1 MLDMPVIGAKVPSK
15 RRPPGGSP
23 KPPDF
28 PPPGIR
34 LLPLKAKSRPAFP
47 PPKACSKNKQGPQP
61 PQSPPPE
68 RLLQKEQMKR
78 KKQGPQPPQSP
89 PPEQLLQ
96 KEQMKRKKQGPQ
108 PPQSPPPEQL
118 LQKEQMKRKQRLQ
131 EQPWVERQLELE
143 ARRMELLRAKQLELE
158 ARRMELLRAKS
169 KLEEDAKTKDTKLVE
184 EAAGEMRNTRQDELP
199 KQVEQQL
206 LCPSCQAHGAPFC
219 PPGANFCGR
228 CGVSLMGVIII
239 DDDTS
244 SSKEENEGSAR
255 AETDPYMQS
264 KCLNKVRRPETDP
277 YM

>member
-96 KEQMKRKKQGPQ
+96 KEQMKG
-108 PPQSPPPEQL
+108 E
-118 LQKEQMKRKQRLQ
+118 QRLQ
-131 EQPWVERQLELE
+131 EQPWGER
-143 ARRMELLRAKQLELE
+143 QLELE

-184 EAAGEMRNTRQDELP
+184 EASGEMRNTRQDALP
-199 KQVEQQL
+199 KQVEQHL
-206 LCPSCQAHGAPFC
+206 LCPSCQAPTF
-219 PPGANFCGR
+219 PRANFCGR
-228 CGVSLMGVIII
+228 CSVSLMGVIII

-255 AETDPYMQS
+255 RSSTCSSATKPYAGVGT
-264 KCLNKVRRPETDP
+264 KE
-277 YM
+277 

>member
-68 RLLQKEQMKR
+68 RLLQKEQMKH
-78 KKQGPQPPQSP
+78 
-89 PPEQLLQ
+89 
-96 KEQMKRKKQGPQ
+96 KKQGPQ

-131 EQPWVERQLELE
+131 EQPWVER
-143 ARRMELLRAKQLELE
+143 QLELE

-219 PPGANFCGR
+219 PPRANFCGR

-264 KCLNKVRRPETDP
+264 KCLNKVHRPETDP

>member
-1 MLDMPVIGAKVPSK
+1 
-15 RRPPGGSP
+15 
-23 KPPDF
+23 
-28 PPPGIR
+28 
-34 LLPLKAKSRPAFP
+34 
-47 PPKACSKNKQGPQP
+47 
-61 PQSPPPE
+61 
-68 RLLQKEQMKR
+68 
-78 KKQGPQPPQSP
+78 
-89 PPEQLLQ
+89 
-96 KEQMKRKKQGPQ
+96 
-108 PPQSPPPEQL
+108 
-118 LQKEQMKRKQRLQ
+118 
-131 EQPWVERQLELE
+131 
-143 ARRMELLRAKQLELE
+143 MELLSAKQLELE

-169 KLEEDAKTKDTKLVE
+169 KLEEDAKTKDPKLVE

-206 LCPSCQAHGAPFC
+206 LCPSCQAPTL
-219 PPGANFCGR
+219 PRANFCGR

>member
-1 MLDMPVIGAKVPSK
+1 MVPSKGHMPPIGAKVPSK
-15 RRPPGGSP
+15 RGPGGSP

-28 PPPGIR
+28 PPPAIQ
-34 LLPLKAKSRPAFP
+34 LLPLRAKSRPAFP
-47 PPKACSKNKQGPQP
+47 VPKACSKN
-61 PQSPPPE
+61 
-68 RLLQKEQMKR
+68 
-78 KKQGPQPPQSP
+78 KQGPQPPQSP

-96 KEQMKRKKQGPQ
+96 KEQMKH
-108 PPQSPPPEQL
+108 
-118 LQKEQMKRKQRLQ
+118 KQRLQ
-131 EQPWVERQLELE
+131 EQTWVDG
-143 ARRMELLRAKQLELE
+143 QLELE

-244 SSKEENEGSAR
+244 SKEDNEGSAW
-255 AETDPYMQS
+255 AETDPYMQR
-264 KCLNKVRRPETDP
+264 KCLNKVHRPETDP
-277 YM
+277 HM

>member
-1 MLDMPVIGAKVPSK
+1 MLDMPVIGAKVPSSK
-15 RRPPGGSP
+15 RRTPGGSP

-96 KEQMKRKKQGPQ
+96 KEQMKG
-108 PPQSPPPEQL
+108 
-118 LQKEQMKRKQRLQ
+118 KQRLQ

-143 ARRMELLRAKQLELE
+143 ARRMELLRAK
-158 ARRMELLRAKS
+158 S
-169 KLEEDAKTKDTKLVE
+169 KLEEDAKTKDPKLVE

-206 LCPSCQAHGAPFC
+206 LCPSCQAPTL
-219 PPGANFCGR
+219 PRANFCGR

-264 KCLNKVRRPETDP
+264 KCLNKVHRPETDP

>member
-68 RLLQKEQMKR
+68 
-78 KKQGPQPPQSP
+78 
-89 PPEQLLQ
+89 
-96 KEQMKRKKQGPQ
+96 
-108 PPQSPPPEQL
+108 QL
-118 LQKEQMKRKQRLQ
+118 LQKEQMKRKQRLP
-131 EQPWVERQLELE
+131 EQPWIETQLELE
-143 ARRMELLRAKQLELE
+143 AKRMELLKAKQLDLE

-169 KLEEDAKTKDTKLVE
+169 KLEEDAKTKDPKLVE

-206 LCPSCQAHGAPFC
+206 LCPSCQAPTL
-219 PPGANFCGR
+219 PRANFCGR

-239 DDDTS
+239 DDATS
-244 SSKEENEGSAR
+244 SSRDRCGVSLR
-255 AETDPYMQS
+255 ALPSTRDRS
-264 KCLNKVRRPETDP
+264 RIVRRQGRQPPSDSV
-277 YM
+277 

>member
-1 MLDMPVIGAKVPSK
+1 MLDMPVIGAKVPSSK
-15 RRPPGGSP
+15 RRTPGGSP

-78 KKQGPQPPQSP
+78 K
-89 PPEQLLQ
+89 
-96 KEQMKRKKQGPQ
+96 RQGPQ

-118 LQKEQMKRKQRLQ
+118 LQKEQMKRKQRLP
-131 EQPWVERQLELE
+131 EQPWIETQLELE
-143 ARRMELLRAKQLELE
+143 AKRMELLKAKQLDLE

-169 KLEEDAKTKDTKLVE
+169 KLEEDAKTKDPKLVE

-206 LCPSCQAHGAPFC
+206 LCPSCQAPTL
-219 PPGANFCGR
+219 PRANFCGR

-264 KCLNKVRRPETDP
+264 KCLNKVHRPETDP